1 VRDTADIRLTDFGF
15 EAGPPSWSH
24 DGTRIAFV
32 SFDRKGRPGI
42 SLLWLVTLDTASG
55 HSTHAAK
62 VPLPASMSSVS
73 WVAWSPVGDELA
85 IEANGSKEGEHTLWR
100 MRPDGTRALK
110 LLEFTQHTYGGVA
123 WTPDGKTLLYSALVA
138 DGPFDQ
144 LFSIPAMGGQP
155 RQLTRES
162 GHVLHPAVS
171 PNGKWIA
178 ATKIKR
184 KVTLVSIPVP

>member
-32 SFDRKGRPGI
+32 SFDRKRRPGI

-100 MRPDGTRALK
+100 MRPDGTYALK